1 MFILTELTKFLVVL
15 HLFHQNDDYS
25 EKKCIFASLNNNTIL
40 SLEEINL
47 Q

>member
-25 EKKCIFASLNNNTIL
+25 EKKKYFCIA
-40 SLEEINL
+40 E